1 MAGVNIDNVGLTFTH
16 YIQGVVDTLQ
26 QKSKLRSM
34 LRNDHKWSGSHVEGR
49 VHVARSTA
57 VGNVEDGGA
66 FPVADKQD
74 YATYKAYRK
83 FTVGSIQLT
92 DGVMA
97 TAKEGKDVAKGVLTS
112 EVKGMMTGILK
123 YENGMLYRD
132 GTGSLCQ
139 ISDASIGAS
148 DTAVRVTD
156 ARMLWEGLTVQV
168 YSNSGGAPSTLRG
181 SMKVL
186 NVTEEPNS
194 DGTFT
199 VNFDTSG
206 PYSGVIGSSG
216 VSAAT
221 TDHLVWN
228 NSINRA
234 VTGLDKLIDD
244 AATTFQN
251 VNVST
256 YPRYSSLVL
265 DNSGANRALTPSL
278 FRKMLAGIHQKSGSE
293 LPNSGLTVLCNAW
306 QAINVE
312 ELYEGEL
319 RLAPSD
325 KTGGLSVAAFQ
336 SSLGRINIQVDLD
349 CLHNKMFFVDLSKI
363 HRAVQQEL
371 QWRKQGDS
379 IFLRSDVSGIHTA
392 TAIEISELFIKER
405 FTSGKIEDL
414 SQDPASAY

>member
-34 LRNDHKWSGSHVEGR
+34 LRNDHKWSGSHIEGR

-66 FPVADKQD
+66 FPTADKQD

-123 YENGMLYRD
+123 YENGMLYRN
-132 GTGSLCQ
+132 GTGSVAQ
-139 ISDASIGAS
+139 VSDASLS
-148 DTAVRVTD
+148 STDTNCRVND
-156 ARMLWEGLTVQV
+156 ARMLWEGLDVQV
-168 YSNSGGAPSTLRG
+168 YDDSSGPTGSSRRTLR
-181 SMKVL
+181 VL
-186 NVTEEPNS
+186 SVTEAPNS

-199 VNFDTSG
+199 VNFDTAG
-206 PYSGVIGSSG
+206 PNAGQIG
-216 VSAAT
+216 AMETA
-221 TDHLVWN
+221 DHLVWN
-228 NSINRA
+228 NSLNRA
-234 VTGLDKLIDD
+234 ITGLDKLVDD

-251 VNVST
+251 VAVGT

-265 DNSGANRALTPSL
+265 DNSGTNRTLTPAL

-363 HRAVQQEL
+363 YRGVQQEL